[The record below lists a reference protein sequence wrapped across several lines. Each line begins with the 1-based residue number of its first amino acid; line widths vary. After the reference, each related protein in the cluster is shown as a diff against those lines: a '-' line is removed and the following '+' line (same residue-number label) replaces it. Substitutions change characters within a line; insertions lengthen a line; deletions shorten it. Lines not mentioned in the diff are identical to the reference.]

1 MAHDIFELTF
11 ERAAIGMAHV
21 DANGKWLRAN
31 PQLCRFLGYSQD
43 ELFAMTFQDITHPD
57 DLEYDLKHSY
67 QLIAGDIN
75 SFTIEKRYIRKDG
88 KETWAELTASCIRDS
103 EGKIEYFISVIA
115 DINERKALE
124 QTLKRAESIAKL
136 GHWSLD
142 FQTNTLYWSDEIYAI
157 FEIDRTKFGATYEA
171 FLNAIHPEDREMVN
185 NAYTNSL
192 ETQEKYRIVHRLL
205 LNDQTIKYVL
215 EQCETIFDHN
225 GTPIISTGTVQDIT
239 ESYKTHQLLLES
251 ELFYRTIVSSIDD
264 AIIILENNIIVDCN
278 PASIYIFDQ
287 PKQKLIGTD
296 IHFLTGCIIENSG
309 ESFSQCIAN
318 AYHGNITHI
327 RCTLLFNRA
336 QKENKILEITL
347 ANYGNET
354 NKLILIARDITQKL
368 EEEKIFKMHTRQAQ
382 MGEMISMIAHQWRQ
396 PLAIINSLTSQ
407 LRIKE
412 MLKDNENPELITQLT
427 KIEQQSLHL
436 SQTISDYRDFFR
448 PDKPIETILLS
459 ELVDHSLE
467 LIDHTIKSNAVTVR
481 QCIHQ
486 NVSID
491 IYRNELIQV
500 IVSLF
505 KNSFDAF
512 DENEILNRIIQIDI
526 DRDKEYGIIS
536 ITDNAGGIIPE
547 VLDKIFTPYFTT
559 KNQSYGTGLGLYM
572 SKMIVE
578 DHANGKLE
586 ITSYDDQTTITIK
599 LPYTNL

>member
-1 MAHDIFELTF
+1 
-11 ERAAIGMAHV
+11 
-21 DANGKWLRAN
+21 
-31 PQLCRFLGYSQD
+31 
-43 ELFAMTFQDITHPD
+43 
-57 DLEYDLKHSY
+57 
-67 QLIAGDIN
+67 
-75 SFTIEKRYIRKDG
+75 
-88 KETWAELTASCIRDS
+88 
-103 EGKIEYFISVIA
+103 
-115 DINERKALE
+115 
-124 QTLKRAESIAKL
+124 
-136 GHWSLD
+136 
-142 FQTNTLYWSDEIYAI
+142 
-157 FEIDRTKFGATYEA
+157 
-171 FLNAIHPEDREMVN
+171 
-185 NAYTNSL
+185 
-192 ETQEKYRIVHRLL
+192 
-205 LNDQTIKYVL
+205 
-215 EQCETIFDHN
+215 
-225 GTPIISTGTVQDIT
+225 
-239 ESYKTHQLLLES
+239 
-251 ELFYRTIVSSIDD
+251 
-264 AIIILENNIIVDCN
+264 
-278 PASIYIFDQ
+278 
-287 PKQKLIGTD
+287 
-296 IHFLTGCIIENSG
+296 
-309 ESFSQCIAN
+309 
-318 AYHGNITHI
+318 
-327 RCTLLFNRA
+327 
-336 QKENKILEITL
+336 
-347 ANYGNET
+347 
-354 NKLILIARDITQKL
+354 
-368 EEEKIFKMHTRQAQ
+368 
-382 MGEMISMIAHQWRQ
+382 MIAHQWRQ

-412 MLKDNENPELITQLT
+412 MLKDDENPELITQLT

-526 DRDKEYGIIS
+526 THDQEYGIIN

-547 VLDKIFTPYFTT
+547 VLEKIFTPYFTT

-578 DHANGKLE
+578 DHASGKLE